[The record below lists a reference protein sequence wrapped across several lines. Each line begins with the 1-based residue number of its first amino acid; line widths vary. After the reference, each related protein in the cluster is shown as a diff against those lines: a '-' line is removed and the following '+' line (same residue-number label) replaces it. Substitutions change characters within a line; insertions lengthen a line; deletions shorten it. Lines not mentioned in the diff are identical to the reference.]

1 MFVSNQGVSFDIP
14 KNNPIIENP
23 QNSNIKQIFT
33 NSYITLYVTSNKTD
47 NFTSNLVFKFSNNC
61 SETISNIKLQFS
73 VPKYMDR
80 NIHSPSGNSL
90 GPLVSF
96 GIQQVNVL
104 FNQTVQLTNNQAD
117 KPNILK
123 IRILF
128 SHEKKEV
135 YIRLLI

>member
-1 MFVSNQGVSFDIP
+1 VSFDIP
-14 KNNPIIENP
+14 KNNQIIENP
-23 QNSNIKQIFT
+23 QTSNMKQIFN

-61 SETISNIKLQFS
+61 SQTISNVKLQFS

-90 GPLVSF
+90 GPLASF

-123 IRILF
+123 IRIIY
-128 SHEKKEV
+128 SHENKEV
-135 YIRLLI
+135 FIRLLL